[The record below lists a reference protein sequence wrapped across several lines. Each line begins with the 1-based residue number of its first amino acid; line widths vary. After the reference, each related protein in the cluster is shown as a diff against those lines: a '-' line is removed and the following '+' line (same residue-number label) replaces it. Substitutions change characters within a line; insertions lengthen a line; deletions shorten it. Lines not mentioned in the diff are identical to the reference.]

1 MAHGRHTVTDIVA
14 AVYCEQKVVF
24 DHRFGKKVTPSVARA
39 ARRGSAEHARFE
51 REGLLLAPE
60 RVLARAVMPRTAHM
74 RQGDRRCYIA
84 TRVYGADAVET
95 QTLRQWRDSALLPH
109 WPGRLLISIYYRLS
123 PWVARLLPPGTARA
137 RVAKRILD
145 QIVRSIGDAT

>member
-24 DHRFGKKVTPSVARA
+24 DHRLGKKVMPSVARA

-60 RVLARAVMPRTAHM
+60 RILARAVTPRTAHM
-74 RQGDRRCYIA
+74 QQGDRRCYIA
-84 TRVYGADAVET
+84 TQVYGADAIET
-95 QTLRQWRDSALLPH
+95 QTLRQWRDSALLTH
-109 WPGRLLISIYYRLS
+109 WPGRLLVSLYYRLS
-123 PWVARLLPPGTARA
+123 PAAARLLPPGTARA
-137 RVAKRILD
+137 QLARRLLD
-145 QIVRSIGDAT
+145 RIVRRVGNAP